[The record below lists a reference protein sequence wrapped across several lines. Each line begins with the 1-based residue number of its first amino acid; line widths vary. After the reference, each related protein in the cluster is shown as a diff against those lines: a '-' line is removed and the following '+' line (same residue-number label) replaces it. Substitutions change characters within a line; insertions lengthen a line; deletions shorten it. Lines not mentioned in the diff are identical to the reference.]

1 MPMPSFMKVVGT
13 TQGEIQGSCQIQG
26 RENTILVQGVDH
38 TIEIP
43 RSPQTGLPTGKRVHL
58 PMTVTVE
65 IDKSTPKL
73 YQALCSGEKL
83 SSVEVDYYW
92 ISPQGKEEKYYSV
105 KLEDAIVVGMRG
117 WFPNCLLPDDQ
128 QLGHMQDISFTYSK
142 IIETWQ
148 PDGIEAEDSWLAP
161 KS

>member
-1 MPMPSFMKVVGT
+1 MPMPSYMKVVGT

-26 RENTILVQGVDH
+26 HQNTILVQGVDH
-38 TIEIP
+38 QIEIP

-58 PMTVTVE
+58 PMTITKE
-65 IDKSTPKL
+65 IDKSSPKL

-83 SSVEVDYYW
+83 SSVELDYYRV
-92 ISPQGKEEKYYSV
+92 SAQGKEEKYYTV

-117 WFPNCLLPDDQ
+117 WVPNCLLPVDTHY
-128 QLGHMQDISFTYSK
+128 GHMEDVSFTYSK

-161 KS
+161 KA